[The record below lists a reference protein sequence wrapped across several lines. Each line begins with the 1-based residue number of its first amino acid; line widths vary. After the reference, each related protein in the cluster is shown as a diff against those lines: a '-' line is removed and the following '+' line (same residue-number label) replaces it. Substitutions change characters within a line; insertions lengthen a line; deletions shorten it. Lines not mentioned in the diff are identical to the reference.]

1 MSEKH
6 ALFRE
11 NRENSTKK
19 RKHSR
24 YGPQTE
30 RERTREQDNITVYKV
45 STNHL
50 QVHYK
55 VPIE

>member
-11 NRENSTKK
+11 KRENSAQK

-30 RERTREQDNITVYKV
+30 REREIEKEQESEIT
-45 STNHL
+45 
-50 QVHYK
+50 
-55 VPIE
+55 